1 MPLTVES
8 DVPLLSVRGIRKA
21 FSGAPALSDGSL
33 ELHRGEVHALCGGN
47 GAGKST
53 LLNILMGVLQPDAGE
68 IRVKGAPARFA
79 NTRQP
84 LDAGL
89 AMVQQ
94 EISLVPDLT
103 VAENIFLGAE
113 PRRFGFVDYRRM
125 NRNAA
130 EVLRSIGCDLDPGET
145 VRRLS
150 IASRQLVEIAKALS
164 HRNAE
169 ILIFDEPTSAI
180 GEKDAARLFQV
191 FRDLAAAGK
200 GIIFVTHRIAEVFEI
215 ATSYTVLRDGARV
228 SSGAVAAITPETLI
242 ETMVGTPVS
251 REFVARNRPGPTPVL
266 EVEDLSANPRCAGI
280 GFTLHEGELLGIYGR
295 VGSGRTE
302 TLEAIYG
309 LRHADSGS
317 VAVLGR
323 RLRGGNPAESLDA
336 GLAYVPEDRKR
347 NGLVLGASV
356 RDNLSLSVLGR
367 IERAGFVNAAEET
380 RRTQAVM
387 GRLRIRSAGAAQE
400 VRSLSGGNQQK
411 VVLGRSILC
420 EPKVLLLDEPTR
432 GVDVAAKHEIY
443 RFVAEFTSAG
453 GAAVIVS
460 SEMEEIL
467 GMSDRILV
475 LRNGRISACLSKE
488 EATQNRLVM
497 EAD

>member
-1 MPLTVES
+1 VET

-21 FSGAPALSDGSL
+21 FSGATALVDGSL
-33 ELHRGEVHALCGGN
+33 ELRRGEIHALCGGN

-53 LLNILMGVLQPDAGE
+53 LLNILMGVLQPDAGQ
-68 IRVKGAPARFA
+68 IFVNGSPIRFA
-79 NTRQP
+79 HARQA

-89 AMVQQ
+89 AMVPQ
-94 EISLVPDLT
+94 ELSTVPDLT

-113 PRRFGFVDYRRM
+113 PRRFGFVSFRRM
-125 NRNAA
+125 NRSAA
-130 EVLRSIGCDLDPGET
+130 ELLRAVGCGVDPGEPM
-145 VRRLS
+145 RRLS

-164 HRNAE
+164 HHNAE

-200 GIIFVTHRIAEVFEI
+200 GIIFVTHRIAEIFEV
-215 ATSYTVLRDGARV
+215 ATRYTVLRDGARV
-228 SSGAVAAITPETLI
+228 ASGGVAAITRETLI
-242 ETMVGTPVS
+242 ETMVGTPVA
-251 REFVARNRPGPTPVL
+251 REFARRNKPGLAPAL
-266 EVEDLSANPRCAGI
+266 EVEDLTAAPRLMGV

-309 LRHADSGS
+309 LRRRDGGS
-317 VAVLGR
+317 VSVQGR
-323 RLRGGNPAESLDA
+323 RLRGGDPAESLDA
-336 GLAYVPEDRKR
+336 GIAYVPEDRKR
-347 NGLVLGASV
+347 NGLVFGASV
-356 RDNLSLSVLGR
+356 RDNLSLSALGR
-367 IERAGFVNAAEET
+367 LQRMGFVNAAEEI
-380 RRTQAVM
+380 RRTRAAV
-387 GRLRIRSAGAAQE
+387 GRLSIRTPDEREE
-400 VRSLSGGNQQK
+400 VRRLSGGNQQK
-411 VVLGRSILC
+411 VVLGRCMLC

-432 GVDVAAKHEIY
+432 GVDIAAKHEIY
-443 RFVAEFTSAG
+443 RFIAEFTSAG
-453 GAAVIVS
+453 GAALVVS

-475 LRNGRISACLSKE
+475 LRNGRIAAFLSKD
-488 EATQNRLVM
+488 EATQKKLVM